1 MKFSAAL
8 VVALLT
14 APSAA
19 FAPAVRPSRPSS
31 SSSLPPPLPSSRR
44 FGAATLES
52 PSSAETPTAVVVVD
66 GGGGGGASSSSSSS
80 SEDAASAT
88 TIVEKAWPVADF
100 VKDSDRVLPGR
111 YNDRSNSI
119 ALPFLPRPTA
129 LDGSHAGDYGFD
141 PLGLSE
147 KLDLYAMQESEA
159 RHSRL
164 AMLAVVGW
172 PTSELLAP
180 SWMLQDG
187 GRAPSV
193 LNGVNPL
200 SFLAIAGFLGAA
212 GYLEYRTSLRRT
224 LSTPMGRLHERDM
237 SAVWKYGVAGDY
249 NWDPMN
255 LYSSCGDDYK
265 GRKGLRDVEL
275 SHGRVAMLGITYFAA
290 WEALTGHPIVENN
303 MLFHPNLLFPL
314 LVAAYA
320 GWGQIY
326 EVGPL
331 NEYPI
336 EIRYTNEGEMKLNR
350 LQRGI
355 QDVVDK
361 VATSTRGAKAQLDVL
376 DSKFGIYEKVG
387 SGGTNMVE
395 AVKSTYNAAKEG
407 YLENVV
413 VGARSED

>member
-1 MKFSAAL
+1 
-8 VVALLT
+8 
-14 APSAA
+14 
-19 FAPAVRPSRPSS
+19 
-31 SSSLPPPLPSSRR
+31 
-44 FGAATLES
+44 
-52 PSSAETPTAVVVVD
+52 
-66 GGGGGGASSSSSSS
+66 
-80 SEDAASAT
+80 
-88 TIVEKAWPVADF
+88 
-100 VKDSDRVLPGR
+100 
-111 YNDRSNSI
+111 
-119 ALPFLPRPTA
+119 
-129 LDGSHAGDYGFD
+129 
-141 PLGLSE
+141 
-147 KLDLYAMQESEA
+147 
-159 RHSRL
+159 
-164 AMLAVVGW
+164 MLAAIGW
-172 PTSELLAP
+172 PMSELLAP
-180 SWMLQDG
+180 SWMLQD

-212 GYLEYRTSLRRT
+212 GYLEYKTSLRRT
-224 LSTPMGRLHERDM
+224 LSTPMGKLHERDM
-237 SAVWKYGVAGDY
+237 SAIWKYGVAGDY

-314 LVAAYA
+314 LVAGYA
-320 GWGQIY
+320 GWSQIY

-361 VATSTRGAKAQLDVL
+361 VATSTQGAKAQLDVL

-387 SGGTNMVE
+387 SGGTNMME
-395 AVKSTYNAAKEG
+395 TVKSTYNAAKEG
-407 YLENVV
+407 YVENVV
-413 VGARSED
+413 VGARIDD